1 MTVLNNKEP
10 KGELIFNDPYGKFNP
25 LVITNN
31 GFLNEYDIKV
41 DVQEKDG
48 QPVSLTIQMANA
60 GALSLDEETFRQR
73 NEPTAYMK
81 CSYNKTPAKG
91 FFRALHKLSNRF
103 EFNKELGKSVSYSKI
118 ANGNGS
124 SFPITQEQFESVDY
138 EP

>member
-1 MTVLNNKEP
+1 MIDKKAPEG
-10 KGELIFNDPYGKFNP
+10 KLIFNDPYGKFNP
-25 LVITNN
+25 LVVTNN
-31 GFLNEYDIKV
+31 GFLHMHDIRV

-48 QPVSLTIQMANA
+48 QPVSLIIQMTNA

-81 CSYNKTPAKG
+81 CSYNKTPAGG

-103 EFNKELGKSVSYSKI
+103 SFNEEMGVLVSYSEI
-118 ANGNGS
+118 ADGVGS